1 MKKKK
6 HWSKSAHLL
15 VTNFVDVEK
24 PTFGADIDASH
35 VFHTIYG
42 GGANGR
48 SSRLLS
54 DIRHMLRLLYKEEKE
69 GLERN
74 GRINEIRIE
83 CTLLCDDKT

>member
-42 GGANGR
+42 GGANGK
-48 SSRLLS
+48 SS
-54 DIRHMLRLLYKEEKE
+54 
-69 GLERN
+69 
-74 GRINEIRIE
+74 
-83 CTLLCDDKT
+83 